1 MKNRENH
8 EEIIVRI
15 PEQMLRGISEA
26 AGSMRADSDGYV
38 YLSTTSRTEDDQTN
52 LIREAMMKGYVEM
65 SHINLSIATECLY
78 AEYEAEHTLERLV
91 SGG

>member
-1 MKNRENH
+1 MRNRDH
-8 EEIIVRI
+8 EEVIVKI
-15 PEQMLRGISEA
+15 PGQMLRGIAETA
-26 AGSMRADSDGYV
+26 AEVKADSDGFV
-38 YLSTTSRTEDDQTN
+38 YLSTTRRTEDDQSN

>member
-1 MKNRENH
+1 MRNRENH
-8 EEIIVRI
+8 EEVIVRI
-15 PEQMLRGISEA
+15 PEQMLRGIAETS
-26 AGSMRADSDGYV
+26 GSMSADGDGYV
-38 YLSTTSRTEDDQTN
+38 YLSTKGRTEDNQTN